1 MTQLLEQAP
10 AGFLPRVFYGLTR
23 GAQTYR
29 FVQDYVFNVVGL
41 SGNVGDAYELFSTIE
56 PGNDYI
62 AAVAVQINEDQLKI
76 VIKGDYTQNTTT
88 FLATNNTTGAQQT
101 ITVTGALALQDASYL
116 GDYPAADNREKQIT
130 VLNNL
135 ENNSK
140 NVVFASIDYNSDE
153 VYNWVEIG
161 GYLNGKDGAAFYSV
175 NSATYAT
182 ISAMLKVN
190 DSICAA
196 ESFSTFNIGDVYS
209 VDSID
214 PLTLSQK
221 GNIRGAQG
229 VQGLPGQN
237 GTNGENGKTPY
248 IQDGYWYIDGTNT
261 GVRALG
267 IDGTNGQD
275 GQSFLTQ
282 SGLYSVPANWGQT
295 GNVDPDGN
303 ALLQLPT
310 LPQSNISSKG
320 FVVYDPLTTPLEPYY
335 DYYFANNGDVAWTI
349 LHPFSGIKGRD
360 GTDGS
365 TPYIQNGYW
374 YINGSNTGVPAQGA
388 TGATGATP
396 NITPAATV
404 DANTGTPAVTVVKT
418 GTNENPTFTFNFSNL
433 KGAKGDTGNTGAT
446 GATPNISVSATT
458 LPAGSQATAT
468 RSGTDANP
476 IITFGIPKGA
486 DGSMPQWT
494 VLYDKD
500 SADSSINFGL
510 TSGLSGKSSYG
521 PGSNASDGRELLL
534 ANIDMSIY
542 KQLRFTF
549 LTTSQG
555 TERQRNVVDI
565 SPDDLSWTSGSD
577 QWVLGTLSYLF
588 SSNGSINRVY
598 GRTITLKNSSNEGW
612 ALFTIS
618 VAKMVAYSSSKWNAP
633 ANVTSD
639 NEFMITKIEA
649 I

>member
-1 MTQLLEQAP
+1 MRGKYQGIDNLELDLPSQVEYNRQKNLTQDSQIQTLSSQVSQLLEQAP

-101 ITVTGALALQDASYL
+101 ITVTGALSLQDASYL
-116 GDYPAADNREKQIT
+116 GDFPAADNKEKQIT

-135 ENNSK
+135 ENNAK
-140 NVVFASIDYNSDE
+140 NIVFASIDYNSDE
-153 VYNWVEIG
+153 IYNWIEIG

-196 ESFSTFNIGDVYS
+196 EAFSTFNIGDVYS

-214 PLTLSQK
+214 PLSLSQK

-229 VQGLPGQN
+229 VQGVPGQD
-237 GTNGENGKTPY
+237 GQDGADGKTPY
-248 IQDGYWYIDGTNT
+248 IQDGYWYIDGVNTN
-261 GVRALG
+261 VRALG

-335 DYYFANNGDVAWTI
+335 DYYFANNGDVSWTI
-349 LHPFSGIKGRD
+349 IHPFSGIKGRD
-360 GTDGS
+360 GTNGS

-374 YINGSNTGVPAQGA
+374 YIDGTNTGVAAQGPTGATGPQGPVGQTGA
-388 TGATGATP
+388 TGATGP
-396 NITPAATV
+396 QGP
-404 DANTGTPAVTVVKT
+404 TGQ
-418 GTNENPTFTFNFSNL
+418 N
-433 KGAKGDTGNTGAT
+433 GADGV
-446 GATPNISVSATT
+446 TPNISVSATT

-468 RSGTDANP
+468 RSGTNENP
-476 IITFGIPKGA
+476 IITFGIPLPSGFPYTTTAPTA
-486 DGSMPQWT
+486 DNTDGNLKVV
-494 VLYDKD
+494 VL
-500 SADSSINFGL
+500 SSE
-510 TSGLSGKSSYG
+510 
-521 PGSNASDGRELLL
+521 PGTKYNGWLY
-534 ANIDMSIY
+534 II
-542 KQLRFTF
+542 
-549 LTTSQG
+549 
-555 TERQRNVVDI
+555 TE
-565 SPDDLSWTSGSD
+565 
-577 QWVLGTLSYLF
+577 
-588 SSNGSINRVY
+588 
-598 GRTITLKNSSNEGW
+598 
-612 ALFTIS
+612 
-618 VAKMVAYSSSKWNAP
+618 
-633 ANVTSD
+633 
-639 NEFMITKIEA
+639 
-649 I
+649 